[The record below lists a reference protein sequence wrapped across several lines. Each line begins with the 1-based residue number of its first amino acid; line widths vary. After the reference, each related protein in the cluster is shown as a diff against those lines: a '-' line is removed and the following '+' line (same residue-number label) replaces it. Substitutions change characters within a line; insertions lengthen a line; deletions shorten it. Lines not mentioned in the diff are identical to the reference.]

1 MPEAYISQLLND
13 LLAFSSFGKGSM
25 ADLNSRLL
33 DFINTFADLRQ
44 GIKRIEEFESVA
56 YFIFKT
62 IHRIMDIDDFD
73 KKLNQINLSNIEKT
87 NRVSYTE
94 EQKNILNAWFECH
107 KLNPFPDPQE
117 LEFLMEV
124 TNLSQIQIKNWFKNA
139 RRRK

>member
-1 MPEAYISQLLND
+1 MSEAYISQLLKD

-33 DFINTFADLRQ
+33 EFIDTFADLRQ
-44 GIKRIEEFESVA
+44 EIKSIEEFESVA

-62 IHRIMDIDDFD
+62 IHRIMDIDGFD
-73 KKLNQINLSNIEKT
+73 KKVNQIDLPKIEKT

-94 EQKNILNAWFECH
+94 EQKIILNRWFECH

-117 LEFLMEV
+117 LEFLIEV
-124 TNLSQIQIKNWFKNA
+124 TNLSQIQIKDWFKNA